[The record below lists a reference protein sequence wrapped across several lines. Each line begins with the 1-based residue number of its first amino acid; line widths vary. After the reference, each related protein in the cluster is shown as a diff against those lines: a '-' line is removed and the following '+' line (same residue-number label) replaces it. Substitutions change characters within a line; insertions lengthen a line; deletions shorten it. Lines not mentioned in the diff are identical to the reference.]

1 MKKRPSLLA
10 LEDFPPEAQQQ
21 RSLEKRA
28 RLKEAALTLF
38 LNKGYGG
45 TSIDNIAEEAGLA
58 VGTFYQHFRSKRQLL
73 IALMEELLEKLSG
86 LNLQPQAAPD
96 PLAVLHA
103 LLSNAFAHDLH
114 YLGAYRAWQEAV
126 LSDTQLAQ
134 KQREIQ
140 HWTTGR
146 LANLFD
152 LLQSMPGART
162 GVDVRTLALVM
173 DQFFWS
179 LLAQA
184 ALMRKPELNRWL
196 DSTTHLIYHALFTD

>member
-10 LEDFPPEAQQQ
+10 LEDFPPEPRQQ

-28 RLKEAALTLF
+28 RLKEAALKLF
-38 LNKGYGG
+38 LNKGYESA
-45 TSIDNIAEEAGLA
+45 SIDEIADEAGLA

-73 IALMEELLEKLSG
+73 IALMDELLDKLSG
-86 LNLQPQAAPD
+86 LDLQPQIAAD
-96 PLAVLHA
+96 PRATLHA

-126 LSDTQLAQ
+126 LCDTELAQ

-140 HWTTGR
+140 QWTTAR
-146 LANLFD
+146 LTKLFD
-152 LLQSMPGART
+152 LLQRMPGART
-162 GVDVRTLALVM
+162 GVDVRTLARVM

-196 DSTTHLIYHALFTD
+196 NTATHLIYHALFTD